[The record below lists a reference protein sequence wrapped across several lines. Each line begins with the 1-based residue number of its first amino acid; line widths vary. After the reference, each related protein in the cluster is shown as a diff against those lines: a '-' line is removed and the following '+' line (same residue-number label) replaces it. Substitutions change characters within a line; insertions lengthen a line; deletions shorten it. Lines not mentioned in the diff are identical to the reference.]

1 LAKIFN
7 CKDFGGSCT
16 WKGRAETL
24 EELLKKISKHG
35 AIKHN
40 MKGMPEEMRS
50 KIISVIRE
58 K

>member
-1 LAKIFN
+1 MAKIFN
-7 CKDFGGSCT
+7 CKDFGGSCN

-24 EELLKKISKHG
+24 EELLIKISKHG

-40 MKGMPEEMRS
+40 MKAMTDDMKT